1 MNQPPEATFSGTD
14 MEEAD
19 ALASGAPSIPE
30 SETDGAEDLDPAAD
44 PGPEWKRR
52 ILEEFAE
59 WLSGLEEEP
68 PRSDANEGE
77 GGDLLDLLTEFSVL
91 RQEVR
96 MQNREQRRAM
106 DAISALSEL
115 LREKTASL
123 DAAAGAMT
131 RSREEAAS
139 VEASIQRMWREIG
152 ETRRETEKRLLLPF
166 LDVRD
171 ALVRGMAATAPV
183 SAAGLFGLFRKS
195 VPASESLRQG
205 YEMALRKFDR
215 ALAAAGVRP
224 LDTVRKPFDPHVMR
238 AVDTVECPEI
248 PAGVVQEER
257 LGGFVRG
264 EELLRPAEVVVSI
277 DRPRETKQ
285 PTD

>member
-30 SETDGAEDLDPAAD
+30 PETDGAEDLDPAAD
-44 PGPEWKRR
+44 PGSEWKRR

-59 WLSGLEEEP
+59 WLSELEEDP
-68 PRSDANEGE
+68 PRPDANEGE

-106 DAISALSEL
+106 DAVSALSEL

-152 ETRRETEKRLLLPF
+152 EARREAEKRLLLPF

-171 ALVRGMAATAPV
+171 ALVRGMAAAAPV
-183 SAAGLFGLFRKS
+183 SGAGLFGLFRKS

-224 LDTVRKPFDPHVMR
+224 LDTVGKPFDPHVMR

-277 DRPRETKQ
+277 DRPREAKR